1 MHSLFARCA
10 LVLVMLLA
18 ATGAGAHSYQQGDVQ
33 VGHIWAR
40 ATAKGATAASV
51 YVPLLNKSKA
61 DDALVSVTTPV
72 AESAMLHESKV
83 VDGVSR
89 MTELD
94 TIVLP
99 AGKPVAMRPGGKH
112 IMLMGLKQ
120 KLVEGQRFP
129 LTLKFQQA
137 GAVTVE
143 VMVHSAGAKSGDH

>member
-1 MHSLFARCA
+1 MRRFILSCLFAGA
-10 LVLVMLLA
+10 LLG
-18 ATGAGAHSYQQGDVQ
+18 GAGAAIAHSYEQADIQI
-33 VGHIWAR
+33 GHIWAR
-40 ATAKGATAASV
+40 ATASGAEAGSV
-51 YVPLLNKSKA
+51 YVPLLNKGKA

-120 KLVEGQRFP
+120 QLVEGQRFP